1 MTNLNEKPSV
11 DDAPKGLKR
20 IPWPLKLVG
29 GIVILTILLMA
40 VGAILIVADP
50 VDKVNAVV
58 VLSGDDGDRLD
69 LALYMLEKDF
79 VSSLILTNTNNTAN
93 AALRQ
98 EAIDGGFSP
107 SRISLTSDRVDST
120 VEEAEAVR
128 ALVEGKH
135 WSDLMVVTD
144 PYHSLRTRL
153 IFRDVFAGT
162 GITIRVRPV
171 AGHWFR
177 STTWFLRPE
186 GWRMAGL
193 EVLKVISYLFGV
205 Y

>member
-1 MTNLNEKPSV
+1 M
-11 DDAPKGLKR
+11 KR
-20 IPWPLKLVG
+20 IPWPLKLLG
-29 GIVILTILLMA
+29 GVLLLYVFLVA
-40 VGAILIVADP
+40 IGAILIVADP

-79 VSSLILTNTNNTAN
+79 VSNLILTNTNNTAN
-93 AALRQ
+93 AALR
-98 EAIDGGFSP
+98 EGAIAGGFSP
-107 SRISLTSDRVDST
+107 GRIYLTTDRVDST

-128 ALVEGKH
+128 TLTESKH

-177 STTWFLRPE
+177 STTWFRYPQ

-193 EVLKVISYLFGV
+193 EVVKVISYLIGV
-205 Y
+205 H

>member
-1 MTNLNEKPSV
+1 V
-11 DDAPKGLKR
+11 
-20 IPWPLKLVG
+20 
-29 GIVILTILLMA
+29 A

-79 VSSLILTNTNNTAN
+79 VSSLVLTNTNNTAN
-93 AALRQ
+93 AVLRR
-98 EAIDGGFSP
+98 EAIAGGFSP
-107 SRISLTSDRVDST
+107 ARISLTPERVDST

-128 ALVEGKH
+128 ALAESKH

-177 STTWFLRPE
+177 STTWFFHPR

-193 EVLKVISYLFGV
+193 EVVKVIFYLLGV
-205 Y
+205 H